1 MSSTSEKAE
10 QRLRSIAWC
19 AALLD
24 RPGTTIFT
32 PSCRLVDASGLPASQ
47 DQILR
52 TTLNNPDAVP
62 HCLGFYQ
69 DPGSSS
75 TPGSTT
81 SPARPRL
88 LINSSSTIFDLQP
101 GVNGY
106 HGSTHGGF
114 MAVLIDD
121 SMGGLIYHNF
131 VLQMQ
136 KQQEPGWA
144 PPPGTLD
151 LSKIQYF
158 TAGMNIR
165 LEKPLRTPTV
175 VVVTSTLNR
184 VEGRKL
190 YLDVV
195 VEDGKGTK
203 YATCEGLWMS
213 LPNQKI

>member
-1 MSSTSEKAE
+1 MNPTTQKAE
-10 QRLRSIAWC
+10 QRFRSIAWC

-52 TTLNNPDAVP
+52 TTLNNSDAVP

-69 DPGSSS
+69 DPASSS
-75 TPGSTT
+75 TTGSQT
-81 SPARPRL
+81 SPAHPRL
-88 LINSSSTIFDLQP
+88 LLNSSSIIFDLQP

-136 KQQEPGWA
+136 KQQEPGWN

-158 TAGMNIR
+158 TAGMNVR
-165 LEKPLRTPTV
+165 LEKPLKTPAV

-184 VEGRKL
+184 VEGRKM

-195 VEDGKGTK
+195 VEDGNGKK

>member
-1 MSSTSEKAE
+1 MNPTTQTAE
-10 QRLRSIAWC
+10 QRFRSIAWC
-19 AALLD
+19 AALLN

-52 TTLNNPDAVP
+52 TTLNNSDAVP

-69 DPGSSS
+69 DPASSS
-75 TPGSTT
+75 TPGSPT
-81 SPARPRL
+81 SPEQPRL
-88 LINSSSTIFDLQP
+88 LINSSSTLFDLQP

-136 KQQEPGWA
+136 KQQEPGWN

-158 TAGMNIR
+158 TAGMDIR
-165 LEKPLRTPTV
+165 LEKPLRTPAV
-175 VVVTSTLNR
+175 VSVTSTLNR
-184 VEGRKL
+184 VEGRKM

-195 VEDGKGTK
+195 VEDGNGTRF
-203 YATCEGLWMS
+203 ASCEGLWMS

>member
-1 MSSTSEKAE
+1 MNPTTQTAE
-10 QRLRSIAWC
+10 QRFRSIEWC
-19 AALLD
+19 AVLLN

-32 PSCRLVDASGLPASQ
+32 PSCRLVDALGLPASQ

-52 TTLNNPDAVP
+52 TTLNNSDAVP

-69 DPGSSS
+69 DPASSS
-75 TPGSTT
+75 TPGSPA
-81 SPARPRL
+81 SPTQPRL
-88 LINSSSTIFDLQP
+88 LINSSSALFDLQP

-136 KQQEPGWA
+136 KQQEPGWN

-165 LEKPLRTPTV
+165 LEKPLKTPAV

-195 VEDGKGTK
+195 VEDGNGTK